1 VHSPLHRLALA
12 AAALGAVAALIA
24 GVASA
29 APQAQITVF
38 AASSLTDVMPQID
51 PSQRYSFA
59 GSNTLAAQIRQGA
72 PAQVFASANMS
83 IPQQLAQQGLC
94 STPVVFTRNTLV
106 LIVPNHNPAGI
117 KSVYDLR
124 KAGTKLVVAGSAV
137 PVGSYTRQILQNMNL
152 ASELSNVVSNE
163 TNVRE
168 VLAKVA
174 LGEADAGFVYSTD
187 AKTVPGKVTVLDL
200 PAWAQPKV
208 AYGVCIPTS
217 AKDSPDA
224 KAFVAKLLSKVGQ
237 AKLIAAGF
245 LPRVKAKLVV
255 PVKKTAPKK
264 KKTAK
269 KRR

>member
-1 VHSPLHRLALA
+1 MHSLRLRLVLATTALVVA
-12 AAALGAVAALIA
+12 TAVFAGA
-24 GVASA
+24 ASA
-29 APQAQITVF
+29 APQEQITVF

-51 PSQRYSFA
+51 ASQRYSFG

-94 STPVVFTRNTLV
+94 STPVVFTRNALV
-106 LIVPNHNPAGI
+106 LIVPRDDPAGI

-124 KAGTKLVVAGSAV
+124 KPGTKLVVAGSTV
-137 PVGSYTRQILQNMNL
+137 PVGGYTRQILTNMNL
-152 ASELSNVVSNE
+152 TSVLSNVVSNE

-187 AKTVPGKVTVLDL
+187 AKTVPGKVTVLGL

-217 AKDSPDA
+217 AKDDPDA
-224 KAFVAKLLSKVGQ
+224 KAFVAKLLSKDGQ

-245 LPRVKAKLVV
+245 LPRVKAKVVV
-255 PVKKTAPKK
+255 PVKKAAPKK

-269 KRR
+269 KKR